1 MVVFECGGLI
11 LCGLCEGWG
20 WMGGILVDFGL
31 KWVKSGGL
39 KMGQKW
45 GFGLGV
51 GAFSENGGFWGFR
64 GYKSSSVFGGKIGDF
79 GLNLVGRGI
88 LGVGVI

>member
-1 MVVFECGGLI
+1 VGLYGGLGYI
-11 LCGLCEGWG
+11 L
-20 WMGGILVDFGL
+20 GGSGSNLGVR
-31 KWVKSGGL
+31 KWVIFG
-39 KMGQKW
+39 

-79 GLNLVGRGI
+79 GLDLLGRGI

>member
-1 MVVFECGGLI
+1 VLLGVVCWIWVLGGGFCGVLWVVMVG
-11 LCGLCEGWG
+11 
-20 WMGGILVDFGL
+20 FGL

-39 KMGQKW
+39 KMGCFW

-51 GAFSENGGFWGFR
+51 GAFSENGGFWGFP
-64 GYKSSSVFGGKIGDF
+64 GYKLPSVFGGGIVDF
-79 GLNLVGRGI
+79 GLKILGRGI